1 MKLPSLPAPSFDPTR
16 ICAFSGSGQEYSTP
30 SQTPSTL
37 NAHGPVFDSSVFA
50 EDSASDDDNTEE
62 TSGRNFL
69 TLERSTPCIQYPYA
83 QYSAVRNLKLNSDPH
98 PVDVVSHSDVVIEDS
113 SVVLSTTSS
122 FVSVPLSLVESR
134 SFSSVSFDD
143 VSLGE
148 VPGSPTESVTTEPSD
163 SVLHISSILTID
175 DDHEYAHKEVKL
187 ERSVA
192 LLMNFSGSKRVERQQ
207 ELSASK
213 TEPVAP
219 VVANAPY
226 GAQVLIA
233 KVKHPTTFAEEQRS
247 DNPPSYGS
255 VSYTSDISFGS
266 PYLLSPSAFATDT
279 ESEEEEDFYEYDVA
293 HLEKSVSLLIKD
305 SKAPKYVNVFA
316 IQPHYGV
323 SVEYVEPDVSATA
336 PATSE
341 SVVEEV
347 YSASSNIPRS
357 ASAPTRTRGLYH
369 KATRSSSLKSI
380 TRSASNTLNAAK
392 AGRSEKPKVTDQAPK
407 AGKSKSAKENLNLGT
422 SMRSLVK
429 RTWH

>member
-1 MKLPSLPAPSFDPTR
+1 MSPQILSSF
-16 ICAFSGSGQEYSTP
+16 
-30 SQTPSTL
+30 
-37 NAHGPVFDSSVFA
+37 NVHGPVSDSSVFP
-50 EDSASDDDNTEE
+50 EDSTSDDDNTEE
-62 TSGRNFL
+62 SFQ
-69 TLERSTPCIQYPYA
+69 C
-83 QYSAVRNLKLNSDPH
+83 NL
-98 PVDVVSHSDVVIEDS
+98 PVDVFSHSSALIEDPA
-113 SVVLSTTSS
+113 VVLSTTSS
-122 FVSVPLSLVESR
+122 LVSVPLSLVESW

-148 VPGSPTESVTTEPSD
+148 VPGSPTESATTETSD
-163 SVLHISSILTID
+163 SVLHTSSIITLD
-175 DDHEYAHKEVKL
+175 DDNEYALKEVKL
-187 ERSVA
+187 EKSVA
-192 LLMNFSGSKRVERQQ
+192 LLMNFSSAKRVEHKQ

-219 VVANAPY
+219 VVVANVSY

-233 KVKHPTTFAEEQRS
+233 KVKDPTTFAEEERS
-247 DNPPSYGS
+247 DFSSSCGY
-255 VSYTSDISFGS
+255 ISFGS
-266 PYLLSPSAFATDT
+266 PHLLSPSAFATDT
-279 ESEEEEDFYEYDVA
+279 ESEEEEEDLYEYDVA
-293 HLEKSVSLLIKD
+293 HLEKSVNLLIKD
-305 SKAPKYVNVFA
+305 SKAPKTVDVFA
-316 IQPHYGV
+316 IQPYHDV

-347 YSASSNIPRS
+347 YSASSKIPRS

-380 TRSASNTLNAAK
+380 TRFASNTLNVAK